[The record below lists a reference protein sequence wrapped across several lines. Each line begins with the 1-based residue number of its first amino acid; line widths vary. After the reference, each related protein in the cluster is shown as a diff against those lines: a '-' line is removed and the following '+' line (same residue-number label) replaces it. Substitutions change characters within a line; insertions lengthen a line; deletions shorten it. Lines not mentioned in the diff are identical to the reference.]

1 MPQHLAPR
9 PAAPF
14 KNTTNRLDALLALRG
29 FASLM
34 IVAFHC
40 AAPRESIIY
49 KNHDLSWLLFS
60 HGLVGV
66 WILFALS
73 GYLMGKVF
81 YTDRYTADLP
91 GVLNFWRNR
100 LLRICPLYYFAILI
114 LSLFVYPHI
123 LKPENWATLLRLL
136 TFTYNQVLPP
146 ADFNITLWAISTEV
160 QFYLIAPF
168 IYTFF
173 KSRLQK
179 PRQVI
184 LAAGGIALISFG
196 LRLAIW
202 IALRNQI
209 HEKTFY
215 YLKYSY
221 NPLLTNLDIFLLGF
235 LVNAW
240 IQTTQRDYLQAVT
253 PDFLKKLRVPKL
265 PGKTLAVALIV
276 WLYLFTAYHIY
287 HQELWRLP
295 GRAGGVR
302 TTALFFLLP
311 VLTAWVTS
319 FFIFAFESGGSYWAF
334 QQTERLSFDACLK
347 NPSRLLEVF
356 GNLSY
361 GIYIWHVPIN
371 RSLAPIF
378 TSEIPVEAFYFRLT
392 STLLM
397 SALLASVTYYLVEI
411 PAGRLKTFRKS

>member
-1 MPQHLAPR
+1 MAQPAPE
-9 PAAPF
+9 
-14 KNTTNRLDALLALRG
+14 N
-29 FASLM
+29 
-34 IVAFHC
+34 
-40 AAPRESIIY
+40 
-49 KNHDLSWLLFS
+49 
-60 HGLVGV
+60 
-66 WILFALS
+66 
-73 GYLMGKVF
+73 
-81 YTDRYTADLP
+81 LP
-91 GVLNFWRNR
+91 PL
-100 LLRICPLYYFAILI
+100 LLRHLNLI
-114 LSLFVYPHI
+114 TLCLPPHPQTGK
-123 LKPENWATLLRLL
+123 LGNSAPTPHL
-136 TFTYNQVLPP
+136 TYNQVLPP

-276 WLYLFTAYHIY
+276 SLYLFTAYHIY

-302 TTALFFLLP
+302 TAALFFLLP